1 MRAKSRLPVNF
12 FATIWKSDVFQDV
25 VQDWYL
31 ADDDLIGPYLMS
43 CLDSLQEEGK
53 LCPNCADALKDR
65 HRQLQARPNLWSA
78 TLARVGCTP
87 FFRAIPCLSVS
98 RICCNRVLVCLK

>member
-53 LCPNCADALKDR
+53 LCPRGCVERPSSAAT
-65 HRQLQARPNLWSA
+65 QARPNLWSA

-98 RICCNRVLVCLK
+98 RIRCNRVLVCLK